1 MDVDHEIVRCLQVYV
16 NHPVYDKGEHGF
28 ERMYRE
34 VEGAK
39 PRSFHFN
46 SDAWFPL
53 NESQNPIKES
63 AGNFQQRKSTTS
75 NY

>member
-46 SDAWFPL
+46 SDA
-53 NESQNPIKES
+53 
-63 AGNFQQRKSTTS
+63 
-75 NY
+75 